1 MLEYV
6 ILGNTVQT
14 WIISILFVI
23 GAVVVVK
30 LITLLG
36 RKVIK
41 PFVSRTANRVDDIV
55 YYSVEPPLKFAIML
69 LGIWIALHKLAYPD
83 DWVKIVDNSFSI
95 LIVLDI
101 TWVIARLL
109 TTLLQNYWGSK
120 GHAQKMM
127 PVVRRTILVIVWI
140 IGVVMALSNV
150 GVDINALWG
159 TLGIGGVAIALAAQ
173 DTVKNI
179 LGAIT
184 IFTDK
189 PFGIGDTINVNGI
202 EGTVV
207 DIGMRST
214 RIRGYDQRITTIP
227 NYKITDA
234 NIVDISSEPMRRV
247 MVKLG
252 LTYDTGAEKMAEA
265 LKILKSLPAK
275 VKDVSKSPSNVI
287 AVFSEYSDSALVLN
301 FYYYIE
307 KQGDILNVQSEMN
320 MAILSAFDRAGL
332 EFAFPTQTVYVHQD
346 ETAPDAGEVE
356 DSSRT
361 GSNGRRNSPDGSGDT
376 RVRNAPNGQ
385 ERNGSSGNTEEPV
398 GVEQNRTN

>member
-14 WIISILFVI
+14 WIISILIVV

-30 LITLLG
+30 LVTLLG

-109 TTLLQNYWGSK
+109 TALLQNYWGSK

-140 IGVVMALSNV
+140 IGIVMALSNV

-332 EFAFPTQTVYVHQD
+332 DFAFPTQTVYVHQD
-346 ETAPDAGEVE
+346 ESDEAAGEGKKGTQN
-356 DSSRT
+356 SSDGRSNTSDGT
-361 GSNGRRNSPDGSGDT
+361 GSASAQNDPSGQDGKGGAEDT
-376 RVRNAPNGQ
+376 
-385 ERNGSSGNTEEPV
+385 ERPEEKK
-398 GVEQNRTN
+398 QNRTN

>member
-14 WIISILFVI
+14 WIISILIVI

-30 LITLLG
+30 LVTLLG

-109 TTLLQNYWGSK
+109 TALLQNYWGSK

-140 IGVVMALSNV
+140 IGIVMALSNV

-332 EFAFPTQTVYVHQD
+332 DFAFPTQTVYVHQD
-346 ETAPDAGEVE
+346 ESDEAAGEGKKGTQN
-356 DSSRT
+356 SSDGRSNTSDGT
-361 GSNGRRNSPDGSGDT
+361 GSASAQNDPSGQDGKGGAEDT
-376 RVRNAPNGQ
+376 
-385 ERNGSSGNTEEPV
+385 ERPEEKK
-398 GVEQNRTN
+398 QNRTN